1 MSKTAYNKIVAKI
14 EKLTEY
20 LRILEE
26 LQKISKKNFIDD
38 YRFHGLAERYFQLAI
53 EAMLDAGKLIIID
66 GGFRKP
72 EDGHD
77 IFSVLCENKIINQS
91 LLSRLSGITGFRNV
105 LVHDYEKIDRNRV
118 YDKLQNNLEDFNK
131 FKKAILRYLK
141 KQ

>member
-26 LQKISKKNFIDD
+26 LQKVNKKDFVDD
-38 YRFHGLAERYFQLAI
+38 YRFYGLAERYFQLSI
-53 EAMLDAGKLIIID
+53 EAMVDAGKLIIID
-66 GGFRKP
+66 GRFRKP

-77 IFSVLCENKIINQS
+77 IFEILCENSVVNQS
-91 LLSRLSGITGFRNV
+91 LLGRLSGITGFRNV
-105 LVHDYEKIDRNRV
+105 LVHDYEKIDRKRV
-118 YDKLQNNLEDFNK
+118 YEKLQNNLGDFK
-131 FKKAILRYLK
+131 EFKKAILRYLK